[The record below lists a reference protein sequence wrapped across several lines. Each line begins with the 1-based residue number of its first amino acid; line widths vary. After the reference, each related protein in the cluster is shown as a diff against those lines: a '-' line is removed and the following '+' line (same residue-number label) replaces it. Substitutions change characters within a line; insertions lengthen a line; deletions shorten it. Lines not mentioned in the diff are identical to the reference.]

1 MKSLLIIFSA
11 LILGVFTM
19 SSCKKDKVPVIE
31 DCSTIGCS
39 DTISF
44 ANQIMP
50 MIQNYCVNCHKP
62 GNASGGYSLSTYA
75 EISDNAGAILNSLYG
90 TSLQLMPQ
98 GGPALADTLI
108 QQFSCWK
115 CQGKLD
121 N

>member
-1 MKSLLIIFSA
+1 MKSFLIIFSA
-11 LILGVFTM
+11 LSLGALTM
-19 SSCKKDKVPVIE
+19 NSCNKDKVPVIV

-50 MIQNYCVNCHKP
+50 MIQNNCTGCHDV
-62 GNASGGYSLSTYA
+62 GNSTAYTLTNY
-75 EISDNAGAILNSLYG
+75 ENISNNADAILNSLHG
-90 TSLQLMPQ
+90 TSMQLMPQ

>member
-1 MKSLLIIFSA
+1 MKSFLIIFSA
-11 LILGVFTM
+11 LSLGVFTM
-19 SSCKKDKVPVIE
+19 NSCKKDKVPVS
-31 DCSTIGCS
+31 CTAQGCV

-50 MIQNYCVNCHKP
+50 MIQNYCVGCHEP
-62 GNASGGYSLSTYA
+62 GNASGGYDLSTYA
-75 EISDNAGAILNSLYG
+75 QVSANADIVLSSLYG
-90 TSLQLMPQ
+90 TSVQLMPQ
-98 GGPALADTLI
+98 GGPALADSLI

>member
-1 MKSLLIIFSA
+1 MKAFLIIFSA
-11 LILGVFTM
+11 LTLGVLTLN
-19 SSCKKDKVPVIE
+19 SCNKDKVPV
-31 DCSTIGCS
+31 DCTAAGCT

-44 ANQIMP
+44 ANQILP
-50 MIQNYCVNCHKP
+50 MIQNNCVGCHQP
-62 GNASGGYSLSTYA
+62 GNASGGYSLSTYS
-75 EISDNAGAILNSLYG
+75 EISTNADAILNSLYG
-90 TSLQLMPQ
+90 TSVALMPQ

>member
-1 MKSLLIIFSA
+1 MKSFLIIFSA
-11 LILGVFTM
+11 IILGVFTM
-19 SSCKKDKVPVIE
+19 NSCKKDKAPV
-31 DCSTIGCS
+31 DCTTAGCT

-44 ANQIMP
+44 ANQILP
-50 MIQNYCVNCHKP
+50 MIQINCTGCHQP

-75 EISDNAGAILNSLYG
+75 EIVSNADAILNSLNG
-90 TSLQLMPQ
+90 TGMKLMPE

>member
-1 MKSLLIIFSA
+1 MKTFLFIFSA
-11 LILGVFTM
+11 GILGLFTM
-19 SSCKKDKVPVIE
+19 NSCNKDKVPV
-31 DCSTIGCS
+31 DCTAAGCA

-44 ANQIMP
+44 ANQILP
-50 MIQNYCVNCHKP
+50 MIQNNCVGCHQP
-62 GNASGGYSLSTYA
+62 GNASGGYSLSTYE
-75 EISDNAGAILNSLYG
+75 EISDNADAILNSLYG